1 MSAYVIISKMKY
13 GVISDIHSNLEALNA
28 VLERIKVADK
38 IICSG
43 DLVGYGP
50 DPNECVAT
58 VKERNILTVAGNH
71 DKITTGEMDISW
83 FNRDAADA
91 IKWTQGEIK
100 QTNLEYLKSLP
111 LSLDLEGFQIVHG
124 SLREPLEEYITSIF
138 EAMPT
143 FELMKEPLLFVGHSH
158 VPLCIVMKNDGTFD
172 GWVLGDGD
180 IVKLKEFKKVIINP
194 GGVGQPRDGDPR
206 ASYGIY
212 DSDKNEFSLF
222 RVPYNIE
229 KVQEKMK
236 KAGLPVSLIERLASG
251 R

>member
-1 MSAYVIISKMKY
+1 MKY
-13 GVISDIHSNLEALNA
+13 GMISDIHSNLEAFNV
-28 VLERIKVADK
+28 VLEAIKVTDK
-38 IICSG
+38 IICLG

-50 DPNECVAT
+50 DPNECVET
-58 VKERNILTVAGNH
+58 LKSMSIPVVAGNH
-71 DKITTGEMDISW
+71 DKATTGEMDISW

-91 IKWTQGEIK
+91 IKWTQAEIK
-100 QTNLEYLKSLP
+100 ETNLEFLKSLP

-143 FELMKEPLLFVGHSH
+143 FELMKKPLLYVGHSH
-158 VPLCIVMKNDGTFD
+158 VPLCIVMKKDGSFD

-194 GGVGQPRDGDPR
+194 GGIGQPRDGDPR

-212 DSDKNEFSLF
+212 DTDENEFSLF
-222 RVPYNIE
+222 RVPYDIE

-236 KAGLPVSLIERLASG
+236 KAGLPVPLIERLAFG